1 MWWPLTPHW
10 QNIYRPI
17 RPKLDSFSQP
27 LPWWTHN
34 YSGYF
39 MGVGAWQIYV
49 FSPKIRV
56 YYESEWVGWG
66 LTRNF
71 FCFRKSPKNSS
82 KPVLI
87 FWNCIPLGVRSL
99 AVARRSRHSETEW
112 IVTDYS
118 RIGAYRTWTS
128 GKDFPSE
135 LCAQNSGDASP
146 VKWLLSN
153 RLML

>member
-1 MWWPLTPHW
+1 MAADMLT
-10 QNIYRPI
+10 NLVRE
-17 RPKLDSFSQP
+17 LDDHDLSV
-27 LPWWTHN
+27 LH
-34 YSGYF
+34 
-39 MGVGAWQIYV
+39 
-49 FSPKIRV
+49 
-56 YYESEWVGWG
+56 
-66 LTRNF
+66 TRNTQNGLVGVV
-71 FCFRKSPKNSS
+71 CVNPLHKKNS
-82 KPVLI
+82 PTGNRLVANNNWY
-87 FWNCIPLGVRSL
+87 FDELGVRSL

-112 IVTDYS
+112 TVTDYS